1 MNVYACVKVFV
12 VLASN
17 VKRDPSMFNIRTWN
31 ISIICHTFF
40 LFNIHPEN
48 YVHFYVHT
56 NIQMCTNERYYIFH
70 TLWLAFFMRLFCSFT
85 SDFPTPAIST
95 YSTHEKQKGR
105 ERRTRREEKWIWWR
119 TYTHNND
126 ISRPVVILDRG
137 VTRSRPPCGQL
148 RKRSQS
154 SSLVIL

>member
-1 MNVYACVKVFV
+1 MSRETQACSTFGLEISASFAIHSSIQHSPRKLCTFLCAYKYPNVYKRTILRFPYSLAC
-12 VLASN
+12 
-17 VKRDPSMFNIRTWN
+17 
-31 ISIICHTFF
+31 
-40 LFNIHPEN
+40 
-48 YVHFYVHT
+48 
-56 NIQMCTNERYYIFH
+56 
-70 TLWLAFFMRLFCSFT
+70 FFMRLFCSFT